1 MGDGKIDSCGT
12 SVSPMGE
19 FLLRPVGD
27 FASRWVRKGG
37 VYRFSYAA
45 AVHKCAVVGT
55 AVA

>member
-1 MGDGKIDSCGT
+1 MVEIDSCGT
-12 SVSPMGE
+12 SVSPLGE

-37 VYRFSYAA
+37 VYRFSSAA
-45 AVHKCAVVGT
+45 AVHTCAVVGT